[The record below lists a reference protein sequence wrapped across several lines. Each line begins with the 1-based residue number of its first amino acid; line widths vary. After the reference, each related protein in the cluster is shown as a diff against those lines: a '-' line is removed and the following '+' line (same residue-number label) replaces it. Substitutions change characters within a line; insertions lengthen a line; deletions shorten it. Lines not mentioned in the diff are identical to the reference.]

1 MVLPAAGVPKEKPP
15 PPPPLVVLFAWLLK
29 LKEPVEFE
37 AAGATEPKVNPPPG
51 AAAVEPVI
59 PKFVPVTAAVVF
71 WAPKEKPVGAC
82 PKLNPP
88 LIPNQ

>member
-15 PPPPLVVLFAWLLK
+15 PPPVVVLFAWLPK

-37 AAGATEPKVNPPPG
+37 AAGAAEPKVNPPPG
-51 AAAVEPVI
+51 AAAVELVI
-59 PKFVPVTAAVVF
+59 PKLVPVTAAVVF
-71 WAPKEKPVGAC
+71 CAPKEKPVGAC